1 MPPYPY
7 VINYVTKIGN
17 KEFNPPA
24 PALIVELKWGARSES
39 LLALI
44 DTGADATFIPE
55 GIVKNLN
62 LRRITKRP
70 ALVRGLGKG
79 YSYRYVV
86 DISFSGFSSPKMPVL
101 ELPDP
106 DLQFPIIGRDIM
118 NRFIIKLDGPNQNFN
133 YRNVIEQNP

>member
-24 PALIVELKWGARSES
+24 PALIVEFKWMGRSES
-39 LLALI
+39 LFALI

-55 GIVKNLN
+55 GIVKNLD
-62 LRRITKRP
+62 LRPITKRP
-70 ALVRGLGKG
+70 VPIQGGKG
-79 YSYRYVV
+79 YAYRYVV
-86 DISFSGFSSPKMPVL
+86 DISFSGFSSPKMPVY
-101 ELPDP
+101 ELPGL

-133 YRNVIEQNP
+133 YRNVIEQNT

>member
-24 PALIVELKWGARSES
+24 PALIVEFKWMGRSES
-39 LLALI
+39 LFALI
-44 DTGADATFIPE
+44 DTGADAIFIPE
-55 GIVKNLN
+55 GIVKNLD
-62 LRRITKRP
+62 LCPIRKRP
-70 ALVRGLGKG
+70 VQGVGKG
-79 YSYRYVV
+79 YAYRYAV

-106 DLQFPIIGRDIM
+106 SLQFPIIGRDIM
-118 NRFIIKLDGPNQNFN
+118 NRFIVKLDGPNQNFN
-133 YRNVIEQNP
+133 YRSVIEQNT